1 MAKEQLNNYTY
12 GEMLVSPGYDVDFAI
27 GTTYSVNPQALLIIP
42 MALGLLSSNN
52 ESAVQSPICLLEG
65 IRRSTD
71 NFVLFCNK
79 GGIHL
84 PLNNQ
89 PYLSLMD
96 NCMYEVQNPQK
107 PLSNFHP
114 KVWII
119 KETNRSNKNEQ
130 QIKVIVMSRNLT
142 LDNNLDMTVCLTGK
156 IGKQTIDNKKHE
168 PLIDFLTSLNTLMGH
183 GSSCNQHIIKDKK
196 KKIKMVIESIRKVNH
211 FEIDTDLFEKDGY
224 EFIPMLFGQNLN
236 KNIRYPESWQGT
248 EQMTISPFIGIN
260 TLQELDK
267 NVKNRHIL
275 VTTSGYVS
283 KDIYDLFNR
292 ENHKIYVMKDGMT
305 HNDIMPTDLHA
316 KTYLVC
322 NPKGEY
328 GNFLF
333 IGSANATP
341 AAFHVNSEFII
352 RLQYKYG
359 KHLVFDTFRKEF
371 LQMDARDEESKIF
384 ETVNFPPE
392 SEEAHEISEL
402 EAFVRKYITEDFS
415 AQCHA
420 NVNGNYDVIIKTE
433 HHDNKYRIQIAPMQ
447 AAGYKVD
454 FENEAILSNLTLAQ
468 LSDFYI
474 ISIQDT
480 NGQNMD
486 KVIKIPTEGIP
497 YEERDIAIYK
507 SIVDSKEK
515 FLRYLSF
522 ILTDDIDEYLFDTE
536 QSMKLIAQ
544 HGNNKDSMPL
554 SLNIYEQLL
563 KAASSNPQ
571 KFIEIE
577 EGIRKIGK
585 EEYTQE
591 FLEVFKTFKEA
602 IKQK

>member
-27 GTTYSVNPQALLIIP
+27 GTTYSINPQALLIIP
-42 MALGLLSSNN
+42 MALGLLSSNC
-52 ESAVQSPICLLEG
+52 ESAVQSPICILEG

-79 GGIHL
+79 GGMHI
-84 PLNNQ
+84 PLSSQ

-96 NCMYEVQNPQK
+96 NCIYEVKNPHN

-119 KETNRSNKNEQ
+119 QETNRTNKNEQ

-142 LDNNLDMTVCLTGK
+142 LDNNLDMVVSLTGK
-156 IGKQTIDNKKHE
+156 IGKQDVNNKKHE
-168 PLIDFLTSLNTLMGH
+168 PLIDFLTSLISLMGNDT
-183 GSSCNQHIIKDKK
+183 SNNRHIINTKK

-211 FEIDTDLFEKDGY
+211 FEIDTDLFEMDGY
-224 EFIPMLFGQNLN
+224 EFVPLLFGQNLN
-236 KNIRYPESWQGT
+236 KNIKYPEAWQGT
-248 EQMTISPFIGIN
+248 EQMTISPFIDRKI
-260 TLQELDK
+260 LQELDT

-292 ENHKIYVMKDGMT
+292 EKHKIYVMKDGMT

-333 IGSANATP
+333 VGSANATP
-341 AAFHVNSEFII
+341 AAFHKNSEFII

-359 KHLVFDTFRKEF
+359 KHLVFDTFCKEF
-371 LQMDARDEESKIF
+371 LQMDAREESKIF

-392 SEEAHEISEL
+392 LEEPHETPEL
-402 EAFVRKYITEDFS
+402 ENFIREYITKDFS

-420 NVNGNYDVIIKTE
+420 NKEGNYDVTIKAE
-433 HHDNKYRIQIAPMQ
+433 HYDNKYRIQIAPMQ
-447 AAGYKVD
+447 AAGYKVKI
-454 FENEAILSNLTLAQ
+454 EKETRLSNLALAQ

-474 ISIQDT
+474 ISVQDAD
-480 NGQNMD
+480 GLNMD

-497 YEERDIAIYK
+497 YEDRDIAIYK
-507 SIVDSKEK
+507 SIVDSKKK

-522 ILTDDIDEYLFDTE
+522 MLTDDMDEYLFDAE
-536 QSMKLIAQ
+536 QSMKLIAEN
-544 HGNNKDSMPL
+544 GNDKISAPL

-577 EGIRKIGK
+577 DVIRKIGK
-585 EEYTQE
+585 EEYTQD
-591 FLEVFKTFKEA
+591 FFEVFEIFKEA
-602 IKQK
+602 IKKK

>member
-79 GGIHL
+79 GGIHI
-84 PLNNQ
+84 PLNSQ

-96 NCMYEVQNPQK
+96 NCIYEVQNSQK

-119 KETNRSNKNEQ
+119 KETNRSNKNDQ
-130 QIKVIVMSRNLT
+130 QIKVIAMSRNLT
-142 LDNNLDMTVCLTGK
+142 LDNNLDMVVNLTGK
-156 IGKQTIDNKKHE
+156 IGKQTIDNEKHQ
-168 PLIDFLTSLNTLMGH
+168 PLIDFLTSLMSLMGKRT
-183 GSSCNQHIIKDKK
+183 SDNKAIIKDKK
-196 KKIKMVIESIRKVNH
+196 KKINAIIEAIRRVEH

-236 KNIRYPESWQGT
+236 KNVSYPEAWQGT
-248 EQMTISPFIGIN
+248 EQMTISPFIDLKI
-260 TLQELDK
+260 LQELDK
-267 NVKNRHIL
+267 NIKKKHIL

-283 KDIYDLFNR
+283 KDIYNLFDKDG
-292 ENHKIYVMKDGMT
+292 HKIYVMKDGMT

-322 NPKGEY
+322 NPKREY
-328 GNFLF
+328 GIFLF

-341 AAFHVNSEFII
+341 AAFHANSEFII

-359 KHLVFDTFRKEF
+359 KHLVFETFRKEF
-371 LQMDARDEESKIF
+371 LQMDSKDEESKIF

-392 SEEAHEISEL
+392 SEEAHEASEL
-402 EAFVRKYITEDFS
+402 EAFARKFITKDFS

-420 NVNGNYDVIIKTE
+420 NACGNYDVTIKAE
-433 HHDNKYRIQIAPMQ
+433 HHDNKYRILIAPMQ
-447 AAGYKVD
+447 AAGYKV
-454 FENEAILSNLTLAQ
+454 EIESEAIFSNLALAQ
-468 LSDFYI
+468 LSNFYI
-474 ISIQDT
+474 ISIQDAD
-480 NGQNMD
+480 GKNMD

-522 ILTDDIDEYLFDTE
+522 MLTDDMNEYLFDAE

-544 HGNNKDSMPL
+544 NGNSTEATPI
-554 SLNIYEQLL
+554 SFNIYEQLL
-563 KAASSNPQ
+563 KAASSSPK
-571 KFIEIE
+571 KFKEIE
-577 EGIRKIGK
+577 DVIRKIGK
-585 EEYTQE
+585 EEYTKE
-591 FLEVFKTFKEA
+591 FLEVFNTFKEA
-602 IKQK
+602 LKSI

>member
-1 MAKEQLNNYTY
+1 MAKEQLCNYTY

-27 GTTYSVNPQALLIIP
+27 GTTYSINPQALLIIP
-42 MALGLLSSNN
+42 MALGLLSSNC
-52 ESAVQSPICLLEG
+52 ESEVQSPICLLEG

-79 GGIHL
+79 GGMHIS
-84 PLNNQ
+84 LNSQ

-96 NCMYEVQNPQK
+96 NCIYEVKNPQN

-119 KETNRSNKNEQ
+119 QETNRTNKNEQ

-142 LDNNLDMTVCLTGK
+142 LDNNLDMVVSLTGK
-156 IGKQTIDNKKHE
+156 IGKQDINNKKHE
-168 PLIDFLTSLNTLMGH
+168 PLIDFLTSLISLMGN
-183 GSSCNQHIIKDKK
+183 GTSNNRHIIKAKK
-196 KKIKMVIESIRKVNH
+196 KKIKMVIESIRKVKN

-236 KNIRYPESWQGT
+236 KNIKYPKAWQGT
-248 EQMTISPFIGIN
+248 EQMTISPFIDIK
-260 TLQELDK
+260 TLQELNK

-283 KDIYDLFNR
+283 KDIYNQFNK
-292 ENHKIYVMKDGMT
+292 EGHKIYVMKDGMT

-316 KTYLVC
+316 KIYLVC

-333 IGSANATP
+333 IGSANATQ
-341 AAFHVNSEFII
+341 AAFHANSEFII

-392 SEEAHEISEL
+392 SEETHETSEL

-420 NVNGNYDVIIKTE
+420 NANGNYDVIIKTG

-454 FENEAILSNLTLAQ
+454 IENEAILSNLTLAQ

-474 ISIQDT
+474 ISIQDADGL
-480 NGQNMD
+480 NID
-486 KVIKIPTEGIP
+486 KVVKIPTEGIP

-507 SIVDSKEK
+507 SVVDSKEK

-522 ILTDDIDEYLFDTE
+522 MLTDDMDEYLFDAE
-536 QSMKLIAQ
+536 QSMKLIAEN
-544 HGNNKDSMPL
+544 GNDKISAPL

-563 KAASSNPQ
+563 KAASSNPK

-577 EGIRKIGK
+577 DVIRKIGK

-591 FLEVFKTFKEA
+591 FLEIYKTFKEA